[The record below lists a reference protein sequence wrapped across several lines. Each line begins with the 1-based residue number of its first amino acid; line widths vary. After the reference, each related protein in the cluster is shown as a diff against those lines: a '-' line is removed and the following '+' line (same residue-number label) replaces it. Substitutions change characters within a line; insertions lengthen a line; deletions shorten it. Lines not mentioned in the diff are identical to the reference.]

1 MGEEGREKEEKVT
14 EYGTL
19 PRKDKNEELKC

>member
-1 MGEEGREKEEKVT
+1 MGEVEWEKEENVT
-14 EYGTL
+14 ASGTL